1 MSQKIKSF
9 FTPLKIIIL
18 LITVVAVFLF
28 AMYTQKR
35 ADDIQTHTVSKM
47 DIVQSVQFTGTIEGA
62 TQADLSFNR
71 NGKVNKIYVSQGDFV
86 KMGDKI
92 AELDQASV
100 YAELDQAK
108 AAVVTA
114 ESDVLAA
121 KAQVEKARA
130 ELLTV
135 DAQNRGTDASLEAA
149 LINLNKVKEE
159 QNSAI
164 FSAYQKMLNNDLQA
178 YPVNTIRSYEKPVIS
193 GTYSSTKE
201 GVYNLHFYHSNSRTG
216 FSLNYDGLESGT
228 VSFEDFGIEK
238 PLGTK
243 GLFIS
248 LPESGSDMNYAATEW
263 IVPIPNDRSSS
274 YHTVKNTYDQ
284 TVETAKRLVA
294 AAQATYDTLAAKEH
308 DTNTTSLTTAQRQ
321 SALAAKAEAEAK
333 LEQAQ
338 GKLLQA
344 KTKLSEIKVKV
355 EDGILRAP
363 FDGKI
368 AKLDISYGDQVLTS
382 ETPVTVMG
390 DNIMEMD
397 VYIPELDVAKVKV
410 KDTANI
416 TIDAFNDDTVL
427 LGTIS
432 QIDSVSSEID
442 GVPAYKA
449 TIILTDSDKRIR
461 SGMSAH
467 ATVETNK
474 KENVLGIPAQY
485 IMRKN
490 NETNVLLKIG
500 NRKTKLQSVETG
512 MRGTNNFVEV
522 TNGLSEN
529 DVIVLPKK

>member
-1 MSQKIKSF
+1 
-9 FTPLKIIIL
+9 
-18 LITVVAVFLF
+18 VA
-28 AMYTQKR
+28 T
-35 ADDIQTHTVSKM
+35 
-47 DIVQSVQFTGTIEGA
+47 
-62 TQADLSFNR
+62 
-71 NGKVNKIYVSQGDFV
+71 
-86 KMGDKI
+86 
-92 AELDQASV
+92 
-100 YAELDQAK
+100 
-108 AAVVTA
+108 
-114 ESDVLAA
+114 
-121 KAQVEKARA
+121 
-130 ELLTV
+130 
-135 DAQNRGTDASLEAA
+135 
-149 LINLNKVKEE
+149 
-159 QNSAI
+159 
-164 FSAYQKMLNNDLQA
+164 
-178 YPVNTIRSYEKPVIS
+178 
-193 GTYSSTKE
+193 
-201 GVYNLHFYHSNSRTG
+201 
-216 FSLNYDGLESGT
+216 
-228 VSFEDFGIEK
+228 
-238 PLGTK
+238 
-243 GLFIS
+243 
-248 LPESGSDMNYAATEW
+248 
-263 IVPIPNDRSSS
+263 
-274 YHTVKNTYDQ
+274 
-284 TVETAKRLVA
+284 
-294 AAQATYDTLAAKEH
+294 AQATYDTLAAKEH

-333 LEQAQ
+333 LEQAE